1 MDESRPRVDQRVR
14 RTVRERL
21 RDAVISGVAVV
32 IPLVI
37 TFVVFMVALNAISE
51 YLDVLS
57 DYLVQLPW
65 AASVPTARHVDREL
79 AIELLTPAVL
89 VAIVLLVGF
98 VVEGSK
104 YGERAVDYFD
114 AVLGAVP
121 GVGAVYES
129 FRQMSDVVLES
140 DVQNFREVKLVE
152 FPADG
157 AYTLGFVTTE
167 TPPSLTDAIDHDEML
182 TMFLPLAPN
191 PVMGGHLVHLPTSK
205 VHDVEMTVE
214 EGVRAIVTSG
224 VAIGPASETDVGL
237 SESQLRSLSA
247 IEASAEP
254 ESSNSSQ
261 SSNSSNSSQ
270 SSNDNVEGDGD
281 AGGNSGGKAT
291 SDGDAAENDGKT
303 VVTSE
308 DSE

>member
-1 MDESRPRVDQRVR
+1 MDESRPRVDRRVR

-21 RDAVISGVAVV
+21 KEAAVTGVAVV

-37 TFVVFMVALNAISE
+37 TLVVFMVALDAVSQ

-57 DYLVQLPW
+57 DYLVRFPW
-65 AASVPTARHVDREL
+65 GVSVPVSFIDREL
-79 AIELLTPAVL
+79 AIELLTPVVL
-89 VAIVLLVGF
+89 FGIVLFVGF

-121 GVGAVYES
+121 GVGAVYDS

-140 DVQNFREVKLVE
+140 DVQNFRDVKLVE

-157 AYTLGFVTTE
+157 VYTLGFVTTE
-167 TPPSLTDAIDHDEML
+167 TPPRLTDATEHDALL

-191 PVMGGHLVHLPTSK
+191 PVMGGHLVHVPEPK

-224 VAIGPASETDVGL
+224 VAIGPASETEVGL

-247 IEASAEP
+247 INEGTKP
-254 ESSNSSQ
+254 ELSNGA
-261 SSNSSNSSQ
+261 
-270 SSNDNVEGDGD
+270 GDG
-281 AGGNSGGKAT
+281 SGGDNG
-291 SDGDAAENDGKT
+291 SDGSDGGDGSDEGVDSGDGSESQTDATQVGATQTDRGE
-303 VVTSE
+303 
-308 DSE
+308 

>member
-1 MDESRPRVDQRVR
+1 MDESRRRVDQRVR
-14 RTVRERL
+14 KTVRDRL
-21 RDAVISGVAVV
+21 TDAVVSGVAVV

-37 TFVVFMVALNAISE
+37 TLFVFMVALDAISQ
-51 YLDVLS
+51 YLDILS

-65 AASVPTARHVDREL
+65 ISEVPTARYVNREL
-79 AIELLTPAVL
+79 AIELLTPVVL
-89 VAIVLLVGF
+89 AGIILFVGF

-140 DVQNFREVKLVE
+140 DVRNFRDVKLVE

-157 AYTLGFVTTE
+157 VYTLGFVTTE
-167 TPPSLTDAIDHDEML
+167 TPPRLTDATDHDEML

-191 PVMGGHLVHLPTSK
+191 PVVGGHLVHLPTSK

-214 EGVRAIVTSG
+214 EGIRAIVTSG
-224 VAIGPASETDVGL
+224 VAIGPASEGDVGL

-254 ESSNSSQ
+254 KRRTNGEDETDSL
-261 SSNSSNSSQ
+261 
-270 SSNDNVEGDGD
+270 NDGLGSDADGD
-281 AGGNSGGKAT
+281 AT
-291 SDGDAAENDGKT
+291 DRDGDAIMAPSD
-303 VVTSE
+303 

>member
-1 MDESRPRVDQRVR
+1 MDESRPGVERRVKRSIETRV
-14 RTVRERL
+14 
-21 RDAVISGVAVV
+21 RDAVVSGVAVV

-37 TFVVFMVALNAISE
+37 TVVVFMVALDIVSK
-51 YLDVLS
+51 YLDLLS
-57 DYLVQLPW
+57 DFLIQLPW
-65 AASVPTARHVDREL
+65 TSNVPTAQYVDREL
-79 AIELLTPAVL
+79 AIELLTPVVL
-89 VAIVLLVGF
+89 FGFVLFVGF

-121 GVGAVYES
+121 GVGAVYDS

-140 DVQNFREVKLVE
+140 DVQNFRDVKLVE

-157 AYTLGFVTTE
+157 VYTLGFVTTE
-167 TPPSLTDAIDHDEML
+167 TPRQLTDSTDHDEML

-191 PVMGGHLVHLPTSK
+191 PVMGGHLVHVPASK

-224 VAIGPASETDVGL
+224 VAIGSASGTEVGL

-247 IEASAEP
+247 IQANAEP
-254 ESSNSSQ
+254 EHSAGDGADE
-261 SSNSSNSSQ
+261 
-270 SSNDNVEGDGD
+270 SNDGLDPETSGKRAVDGDG
-281 AGGNSGGKAT
+281 GGLATRSG
-291 SDGDAAENDGKT
+291 
-303 VVTSE
+303 